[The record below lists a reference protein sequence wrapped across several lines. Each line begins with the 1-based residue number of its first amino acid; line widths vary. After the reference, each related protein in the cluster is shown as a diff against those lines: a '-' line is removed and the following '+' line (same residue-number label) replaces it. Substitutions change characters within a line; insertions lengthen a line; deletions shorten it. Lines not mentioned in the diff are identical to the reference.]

1 MDARAFLR
9 ILLAA
14 FALIMAVVALLYLR
28 KRDLSLA
35 GYAVWGAL
43 AICLPVLGPF
53 LVIAIRPGRS
63 AREGMQS
70 LRRLT
75 GLE

>member
-14 FALIMAVVALLYLR
+14 FALIMALIALFYLR

-35 GYAVWGAL
+35 GYAAWGAL

-53 LVIAIRPGRS
+53 LVIAARPGRS

-70 LRRLT
+70 LKKLA